1 VYICRGSY
9 YSTRVCVCVCLQ
21 DINESGFI
29 DLEELKVA
37 VAFLLEEESLP
48 MGMMGGDA
56 TSTSATSS
64 VEDLFAAIDVAKDGR
79 IDFEEF
85 KVFYET
91 VLVYSTTRRSITM
104 TGGTQ
109 GIEHGDEDDKHDA

>member
-1 VYICRGSY
+1 
-9 YSTRVCVCVCLQ
+9 LQ

-37 VAFLLEEESLP
+37 VAFLLEEESFP

-79 IDFEEF
+79 IDFDSLITHTMPLEDINKAFDLMHSGESIRS
-85 KVFYET
+85 V
-91 VLVYSTTRRSITM
+91 VLY
-104 TGGTQ
+104 
-109 GIEHGDEDDKHDA
+109 